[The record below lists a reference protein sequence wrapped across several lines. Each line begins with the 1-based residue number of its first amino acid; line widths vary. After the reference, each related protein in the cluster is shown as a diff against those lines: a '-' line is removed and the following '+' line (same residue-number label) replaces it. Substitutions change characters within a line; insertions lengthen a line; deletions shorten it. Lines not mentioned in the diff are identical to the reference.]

1 MGQVN
6 YILIYPR
13 YILLFGLICFITRN
27 AICMYWGW
35 TRQSKFRHG
44 TLHSQVVYVI
54 CMCTLSQGKKSRWN
68 NLRNLIQP
76 TINSSLSF
84 FSLSSSYLDM
94 LNYFLRHKYVRKRF
108 SPPSWSHPISQHMI
122 WYDRFLSGKCR
133 TEISILFRI
142 GVVLVSK

>member
-1 MGQVN
+1 
-6 YILIYPR
+6 
-13 YILLFGLICFITRN
+13 
-27 AICMYWGW
+27 MYWGW

-54 CMCTLSQGKKSRWN
+54 WMCTLSQGKKSRWN

-108 SPPSWSHPISQHMI
+108 SPPSWSHPIVSQHMI

-142 GVVLVSK
+142 GVYLYQNKMLEVRSSITLMKKIFKEDIISWL